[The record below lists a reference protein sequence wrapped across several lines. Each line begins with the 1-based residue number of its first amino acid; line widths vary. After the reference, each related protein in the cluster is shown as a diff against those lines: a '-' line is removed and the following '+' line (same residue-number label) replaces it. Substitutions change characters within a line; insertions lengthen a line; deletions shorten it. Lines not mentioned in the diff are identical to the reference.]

1 MVRFALIGENMYPI
15 LTLEIILL
23 SSAFFTEFRLR
34 GRNPRIIRLS
44 IACVSALAAY
54 LILAQLWD
62 NGAFLLALLV
72 GQIACLSYDLIRRER
87 QLLLPEICICLG
99 FDAVWLPLCFCGK
112 DVWQY
117 AVYFATA
124 VFCAALIFIQAR
136 GEKRATGIA
145 EFSADKKA
153 RFYLLSC
160 LPLFAVVISVSVML
174 VIKSFSVI
182 ACFVLCFAFLISY
195 LIILWLQA
203 EISRRMS
210 AEYLNGAMTRW
221 QQESRDYMNTIRSQ
235 RHDFNLH
242 LHAVSGL
249 INSGEYEQCRQYV
262 QKLVTEAND
271 VNDIMPVSDA
281 VVGSMLYNMRE
292 EARRRG
298 SDILYHITYD
308 MEDILCNGF
317 ECNKIIGNLLQNAI
331 DALQS
336 EEDKEYGIRLSIFK
350 RGGNTVIISE
360 NRFSG
365 DPNRI
370 ARVFEPG
377 YSTKNGHDGIGLS
390 MVLRTVERYGGR
402 VYPEFEGENIR
413 FIVNVPNKVN
423 LKGEEHS

>member
-1 MVRFALIGENMYPI
+1 MYSI
-15 LTLEIILL
+15 LTFEIILL
-23 SSAFFTEFRLR
+23 SSVFFTEFWLR
-34 GRNPRIIRLS
+34 GRNPRVIRLCA
-44 IACVSALAAY
+44 ACVSSLAAY
-54 LILAQLWD
+54 LILAQLWS
-62 NGAFLLALLV
+62 NGAFLPAV
-72 GQIACLSYDLIRRER
+72 IIGQIACLVYDFIRRER
-87 QLLLPEICICLG
+87 NLLLPELCVCLG
-99 FDAVWLPLCFCGK
+99 YDAVWLPLCLCEK
-112 DVWQY
+112 DIWQY

-124 VFCAALIFIQAR
+124 VFCAVLIFIQAR
-136 GEKRATGIA
+136 GEKKSAVTVD
-145 EFSADKKA
+145 FSVDKKTY
-153 RFYLLSC
+153 FYLLTC
-160 LPLFAVVISVSVML
+160 LPLCAIVICAFILFAVKTVL
-174 VIKSFSVI
+174 VVT
-182 ACFVLCFAFLISY
+182 CFVLCLAFLFSY
-195 LIILWLQA
+195 VFILWLQA
-203 EISRRMS
+203 EISRRLN

-249 INSGEYEQCRQYV
+249 INSGDYEQCRQYV
-262 QKLVTEAND
+262 QKLVSEAND
-271 VNDIMPVSDA
+271 VNDIMPVCDA

-292 EARRRG
+292 EARRHG

-336 EEDKEYGIRLSIFK
+336 DEDREYGIRLSIFK

-377 YSTKNGHDGIGLS
+377 YSTKNGHEGIGLS

-402 VYPEFEGENIR
+402 VYPEFAGDKIR

-423 LKGEEHS
+423 LKGEEEL

>member
-1 MVRFALIGENMYPI
+1 MYILI
-15 LTLEIILL
+15 TLEMILL
-23 SSAFFTEFRLR
+23 NSIFFTDSWLR
-34 GRNPRIIRLS
+34 GRNIRIIRLC
-44 IACVSALAAY
+44 IACAVSLAAY
-54 LILAQLWD
+54 LIFIQLWSG
-62 NGAFLLALLV
+62 GAFLLSLLI
-72 GQIACLSYDLIRRER
+72 GQIACLIYDFICKGR
-87 QLLLPEICICLG
+87 QFLLPELCIYLG
-99 FDAVWLPLCFCGK
+99 FDAVWLPLCLCEK

-124 VFCAALIFIQAR
+124 VFCAVLIYIQAR
-136 GEKRATGIA
+136 GEKKAALIT
-145 EFSADKKA
+145 EFYADKKA
-153 RFYLLSC
+153 YFRLISC
-160 LPLFAVVISVSVML
+160 LPLLAIVIFALIL
-174 VIKSFSVI
+174 FAANSFSVVTCLI
-182 ACFVLCFAFLISY
+182 LCFAFLLFY
-195 LIILWLQA
+195 LLLLWLQA
-203 EISRRMS
+203 EISRRLN
-210 AEYLNGAMTRW
+210 AEYLNDAMNQW

-249 INSGEYEQCRQYV
+249 INSGAYEQCGQYV
-262 QKLVTEAND
+262 QKLVSDAND

-308 MEDILCNGF
+308 MADILCNGF

-336 EEDKEYGIRLSIFK
+336 DEDKEHGIRLSIFK

-377 YSTKNGHDGIGLS
+377 YSTKNGHEGIGLS
-390 MVLRTVERYGGR
+390 MVLHTVERYGGR
-402 VYPEFEGENIR
+402 VYPEFEGEKIR
-413 FIVNVPNKVN
+413 FIVNVPNKVHFN
-423 LKGEEHS
+423 GEEEA